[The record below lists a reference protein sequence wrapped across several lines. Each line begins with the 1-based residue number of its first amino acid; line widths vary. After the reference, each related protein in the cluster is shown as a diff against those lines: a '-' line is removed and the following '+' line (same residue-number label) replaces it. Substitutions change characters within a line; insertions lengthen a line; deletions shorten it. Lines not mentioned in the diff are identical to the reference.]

1 MAGSKGTESDARVD
15 FARASSAAA
24 VVRAF
29 DAERAIMDSRRC
41 GGGNRMM
48 TSSTLT
54 TNDMWSKTIGY
65 DPHAAAAEEPEDA
78 LDRERQAERAKGVM
92 ELARLDTINQG
103 AGNRGDK
110 FAQNLFWGLKRK
122 APPRGYEMA
131 PVESS
136 SSSGSS
142 SDDDDDAVRA
152 VKRRRADDEAARR
165 RDERRERKRAKKARK
180 KEKKKSKKEKK
191 KKKSRK

>member
-1 MAGSKGTESDARVD
+1 
-15 FARASSAAA
+15 
-24 VVRAF
+24 
-29 DAERAIMDSRRC
+29 MDSRRA

-48 TSSTLT
+48 TSTTLQ
-54 TNDMWSKTIGY
+54 TNDIWSKTIGH
-65 DPHAAAAEEPEDA
+65 DPHAGDAEAAEDAAA
-78 LDRERQAERAKGVM
+78 RERQEERARGVM
-92 ELARLDTINQG
+92 ELARLDAIKQG
-103 AGNRGDK
+103 GSSRGDN
-110 FAQNLFWGLKRK
+110 FAQSLFWGLKRK
-122 APPRGYEMA
+122 EPPRGYEMA

-152 VKRRRADDEAARR
+152 AKRRRADDEAARR

>member
-1 MAGSKGTESDARVD
+1 
-15 FARASSAAA
+15 
-24 VVRAF
+24 
-29 DAERAIMDSRRC
+29 MDSRRA

-48 TSSTLT
+48 TSTTLQ
-54 TNDMWSKTIGY
+54 TNDIWSKTIGH
-65 DPHAAAAEEPEDA
+65 DPHAGDAEAAEDAAA
-78 LDRERQAERAKGVM
+78 RERQEERARGVM
-92 ELARLDTINQG
+92 ELARLDAIKQG
-103 AGNRGDK
+103 GSSRGDN
-110 FAQNLFWGLKRK
+110 FAQSLFWGLKRK

-142 SDDDDDAVRA
+142 SDNDDDGSAARA
-152 VKRRRADDEAARR
+152 AKRRRADDEAARR

>member
-1 MAGSKGTESDARVD
+1 
-15 FARASSAAA
+15 
-24 VVRAF
+24 
-29 DAERAIMDSRRC
+29 MDSRRA

-48 TSSTLT
+48 TSTTLQ
-54 TNDMWSKTIGY
+54 TNDIWSKTIGH
-65 DPHAAAAEEPEDA
+65 DPHAGDAEAAEDAAA
-78 LDRERQAERAKGVM
+78 RERQEERARGVM
-92 ELARLDTINQG
+92 ELARLDAIKQG
-103 AGNRGDK
+103 GSSRGDN
-110 FAQNLFWGLKRK
+110 FAQSLFWGFKRK

-142 SDDDDDAVRA
+142 SDDDDSAVRA
-152 VKRRRADDEAARR
+152 AKRRRADDEAARR

-180 KEKKKSKKEKK
+180 KEKKKIKKEKK

>member
-1 MAGSKGTESDARVD
+1 
-15 FARASSAAA
+15 
-24 VVRAF
+24 
-29 DAERAIMDSRRC
+29 MDSRRA

-48 TSSTLT
+48 TSTTLQ
-54 TNDMWSKTIGY
+54 TNDIWSKTIGH
-65 DPHAAAAEEPEDA
+65 DPHAGDAEAAEDAAA
-78 LDRERQAERAKGVM
+78 RERQEERARGVM
-92 ELARLDTINQG
+92 ELARLDAIKQG
-103 AGNRGDK
+103 GSSRGDN
-110 FAQNLFWGLKRK
+110 FAQSLFWGLKRK

-142 SDDDDDAVRA
+142 SDDEDADAARA
-152 VKRRRADDEAARR
+152 AKRRRADDEAARR

>member
-1 MAGSKGTESDARVD
+1 
-15 FARASSAAA
+15 
-24 VVRAF
+24 
-29 DAERAIMDSRRC
+29 MDSRRA

-48 TSSTLT
+48 TSTTLQ
-54 TNDMWSKTIGY
+54 TNDIWSKTIGH
-65 DPHAAAAEEPEDA
+65 DPHAGDAEAAEDAAA
-78 LDRERQAERAKGVM
+78 RERQEERARGVM
-92 ELARLDTINQG
+92 ELARLDAIKQG
-103 AGNRGDK
+103 GSNRGDN
-110 FAQNLFWGLKRK
+110 FAQSLFWGLKRK

-142 SDDDDDAVRA
+142 SDDDDDSAAARA
-152 VKRRRADDEAARR
+152 AKRRRADDEAARR

>member
-1 MAGSKGTESDARVD
+1 
-15 FARASSAAA
+15 
-24 VVRAF
+24 
-29 DAERAIMDSRRC
+29 MDSRRA

-48 TSSTLT
+48 TSTTLQ
-54 TNDMWSKTIGY
+54 TNDIWSKTIGH
-65 DPHAAAAEEPEDA
+65 DPHAGDAEAAEDAAA
-78 LDRERQAERAKGVM
+78 RERQEERARGVM
-92 ELARLDTINQG
+92 ELARLDAIKQG
-103 AGNRGDK
+103 GSSRGDN
-110 FAQNLFWGLKRK
+110 FAQSLFWGLKRK

-142 SDDDDDAVRA
+142 SDDDDGDAARA
-152 VKRRRADDEAARR
+152 AKRRRADDEAARR

>member
-1 MAGSKGTESDARVD
+1 
-15 FARASSAAA
+15 
-24 VVRAF
+24 
-29 DAERAIMDSRRC
+29 MDSRRA

-48 TSSTLT
+48 TSTTLQ
-54 TNDMWSKTIGY
+54 TNDIWSKTIGH
-65 DPHAAAAEEPEDA
+65 DPHAGDAEAAEDAAA
-78 LDRERQAERAKGVM
+78 RERQEERARGVM
-92 ELARLDTINQG
+92 ELARLDAIKQG
-103 AGNRGDK
+103 GSSRGDN
-110 FAQNLFWGLKRK
+110 FAQSLFWGLKRK

-136 SSSGSS
+136 SSSDSS
-142 SDDDDDAVRA
+142 SDDDDDAARA
-152 VKRRRADDEAARR
+152 AKRRRADDEAARR

>member
-1 MAGSKGTESDARVD
+1 
-15 FARASSAAA
+15 
-24 VVRAF
+24 
-29 DAERAIMDSRRC
+29 MDSRRA

-48 TSSTLT
+48 TSTTLQ
-54 TNDMWSKTIGY
+54 TNDIWSKTIGH
-65 DPHAAAAEEPEDA
+65 DPHAGDAEAAEDAAA
-78 LDRERQAERAKGVM
+78 RERQEERARGVM
-92 ELARLDTINQG
+92 ELARLDAIKQG
-103 AGNRGDK
+103 GSSRGDN
-110 FAQNLFWGLKRK
+110 FAQSLFWGLKRK

-142 SDDDDDAVRA
+142 SDDDDGDAARA
-152 VKRRRADDEAARR
+152 AKRRRADDEAARR

-191 KKKSRK
+191 KKKSSRK

>member
-1 MAGSKGTESDARVD
+1 
-15 FARASSAAA
+15 
-24 VVRAF
+24 
-29 DAERAIMDSRRC
+29 MDSRRA

-48 TSSTLT
+48 TSTTLQ
-54 TNDMWSKTIGY
+54 TNDIWSKTIGH
-65 DPHAAAAEEPEDA
+65 DPHAGDAEAAEDAAA
-78 LDRERQAERAKGVM
+78 RERQEERARGVM
-92 ELARLDTINQG
+92 ELARLDAIKQG
-103 AGNRGDK
+103 GSSRGDN
-110 FAQNLFWGLKRK
+110 FAQSLFWGLKRK

-136 SSSGSS
+136 SSSGLS
-142 SDDDDDAVRA
+142 SDDDDDDAARA
-152 VKRRRADDEAARR
+152 AKRRRADDEAARR

>member
-1 MAGSKGTESDARVD
+1 
-15 FARASSAAA
+15 
-24 VVRAF
+24 
-29 DAERAIMDSRRC
+29 MDSRRA

-48 TSSTLT
+48 TSTTLQ
-54 TNDMWSKTIGY
+54 TNDIWSKTIGH
-65 DPHAAAAEEPEDA
+65 DPHAGDAEAAEDAAA
-78 LDRERQAERAKGVM
+78 RERQEERARGVM
-92 ELARLDTINQG
+92 ELARLDAIKQG
-103 AGNRGDK
+103 GSSRGDN
-110 FAQNLFWGLKRK
+110 FAQSLFWGLKRK

-142 SDDDDDAVRA
+142 SDDDDGAAARA
-152 VKRRRADDEAARR
+152 AKRRRADDEAARR

>member
-1 MAGSKGTESDARVD
+1 
-15 FARASSAAA
+15 
-24 VVRAF
+24 
-29 DAERAIMDSRRC
+29 MDSRRA

-48 TSSTLT
+48 TSTTLQ
-54 TNDMWSKTIGY
+54 TNDIWSKTIGH
-65 DPHAAAAEEPEDA
+65 DPHAGDAEAAEDAAA
-78 LDRERQAERAKGVM
+78 RERQEERARGVM
-92 ELARLDTINQG
+92 ELARLDAIKQG
-103 AGNRGDK
+103 GSSRGDN
-110 FAQNLFWGLKRK
+110 FAQSLFWGLKRK

-142 SDDDDDAVRA
+142 SDDDDDDDAARA
-152 VKRRRADDEAARR
+152 AKRRRADDEAARR

-180 KEKKKSKKEKK
+180 KEKKKSKKEKN

>member
-1 MAGSKGTESDARVD
+1 
-15 FARASSAAA
+15 
-24 VVRAF
+24 
-29 DAERAIMDSRRC
+29 MDSRRAS
-41 GGGNRMM
+41 GGNRMM
-48 TSSTLT
+48 TSTTLQ
-54 TNDMWSKTIGY
+54 TNDIWSKTIGH
-65 DPHAAAAEEPEDA
+65 DPHAGDAEAAEDAAA
-78 LDRERQAERAKGVM
+78 RERQEERARGVM
-92 ELARLDTINQG
+92 ELARLDAIKQG
-103 AGNRGDK
+103 GSSRGDN
-110 FAQNLFWGLKRK
+110 FAQSLFWGLKRK

-142 SDDDDDAVRA
+142 SDDDDDDAARA
-152 VKRRRADDEAARR
+152 AKRRRADDEAARR

>member
-1 MAGSKGTESDARVD
+1 
-15 FARASSAAA
+15 
-24 VVRAF
+24 
-29 DAERAIMDSRRC
+29 MDSRRA

-48 TSSTLT
+48 TSTTLQ
-54 TNDMWSKTIGY
+54 TNDIWSKTIGH
-65 DPHAAAAEEPEDA
+65 DPHAGDAEAAEDAAA
-78 LDRERQAERAKGVM
+78 RERQEERARGVM
-92 ELARLDTINQG
+92 ELARLDAIKQG
-103 AGNRGDK
+103 GSSRGDN
-110 FAQNLFWGLKRK
+110 FAQSLFWGLKRK

-142 SDDDDDAVRA
+142 SDDDDDSAAARA
-152 VKRRRADDEAARR
+152 AKRRRADDEAARR

-191 KKKSRK
+191 KKKLRK

>member
-1 MAGSKGTESDARVD
+1 
-15 FARASSAAA
+15 
-24 VVRAF
+24 
-29 DAERAIMDSRRC
+29 MDSRRA

-48 TSSTLT
+48 TSTTLQ
-54 TNDMWSKTIGY
+54 TNDIWSKTIGH
-65 DPHAAAAEEPEDA
+65 DPHAGDAEAAEDAAA
-78 LDRERQAERAKGVM
+78 RERQEERARGVM
-92 ELARLDTINQG
+92 ELARLDAIKQG
-103 AGNRGDK
+103 GSSRGDN
-110 FAQNLFWGLKRK
+110 FAQSLFWGLKRK

-136 SSSGSS
+136 SSSGST
-142 SDDDDDAVRA
+142 SDDDDGDAARA
-152 VKRRRADDEAARR
+152 AKRRRADDEAARR

>member
-1 MAGSKGTESDARVD
+1 
-15 FARASSAAA
+15 
-24 VVRAF
+24 
-29 DAERAIMDSRRC
+29 MDSRRA

-48 TSSTLT
+48 TSTTLQ
-54 TNDMWSKTIGY
+54 TNDIWSKTIGH
-65 DPHAAAAEEPEDA
+65 DPHAGDAEAAEDAAA
-78 LDRERQAERAKGVM
+78 RERQEERARGVM
-92 ELARLDTINQG
+92 ELARLDAIKQG
-103 AGNRGDK
+103 GSIRGDN
-110 FAQNLFWGLKRK
+110 FAQSLFWGLKRK

-142 SDDDDDAVRA
+142 SDDDDADAARA
-152 VKRRRADDEAARR
+152 AKRRRADDEAARR

>member
-1 MAGSKGTESDARVD
+1 
-15 FARASSAAA
+15 
-24 VVRAF
+24 
-29 DAERAIMDSRRC
+29 MDSRRA

-48 TSSTLT
+48 TSTTLQ
-54 TNDMWSKTIGY
+54 TNDIWSKTIGHA
-65 DPHAAAAEEPEDA
+65 PHAGDAEAAEDAAA
-78 LDRERQAERAKGVM
+78 RERQEERARGVM
-92 ELARLDTINQG
+92 ELARLDAIKQG
-103 AGNRGDK
+103 GSSRGDN
-110 FAQNLFWGLKRK
+110 FAQSLFWGLKRK

-142 SDDDDDAVRA
+142 SDDDDDAARA
-152 VKRRRADDEAARR
+152 AKRRRADDEAARR

>member
-1 MAGSKGTESDARVD
+1 
-15 FARASSAAA
+15 
-24 VVRAF
+24 
-29 DAERAIMDSRRC
+29 MDSRRA

-48 TSSTLT
+48 TSTTLQ
-54 TNDMWSKTIGY
+54 TNDIWSKTIGH
-65 DPHAAAAEEPEDA
+65 DPHAGDAEAAEDAAA
-78 LDRERQAERAKGVM
+78 RERQEERARGVM
-92 ELARLDTINQG
+92 ELARLDAIKQG
-103 AGNRGDK
+103 GSNRGDN
-110 FAQNLFWGLKRK
+110 FAQSLFWGLKRK

-142 SDDDDDAVRA
+142 SDDDDDDDAARA
-152 VKRRRADDEAARR
+152 AKRRRADDEAARR

>member
-1 MAGSKGTESDARVD
+1 MDPR
-15 FARASSAAA
+15 RA
-24 VVRAF
+24 
-29 DAERAIMDSRRC
+29 

-48 TSSTLT
+48 TSTTLQ
-54 TNDMWSKTIGY
+54 TNDIWSKTIGH
-65 DPHAAAAEEPEDA
+65 DPHAGDAEAAEDAAA
-78 LDRERQAERAKGVM
+78 RERQEERARGVM
-92 ELARLDTINQG
+92 ELARLDAIKQG
-103 AGNRGDK
+103 GSSRGDN
-110 FAQNLFWGLKRK
+110 FAQSLFWGLKRK

-142 SDDDDDAVRA
+142 SDDDDDAARA
-152 VKRRRADDEAARR
+152 AKRRRADDEAARR

>member
-1 MAGSKGTESDARVD
+1 
-15 FARASSAAA
+15 
-24 VVRAF
+24 
-29 DAERAIMDSRRC
+29 MDSRRA

-48 TSSTLT
+48 TSTTLQ
-54 TNDMWSKTIGY
+54 TNDIWSKTIGH
-65 DPHAAAAEEPEDA
+65 DPHAGDAEAAEDAAA
-78 LDRERQAERAKGVM
+78 RERQEERARGVM
-92 ELARLDTINQG
+92 ELARLDAIKQG
-103 AGNRGDK
+103 GSSRGDN
-110 FAQNLFWGLKRK
+110 FAQSLFWGLKRK

-142 SDDDDDAVRA
+142 SDDDDDDAARA
-152 VKRRRADDEAARR
+152 AKRRRADDEAARR
-165 RDERRERKRAKKARK
+165 REERRERKRAKKARK

>member
-1 MAGSKGTESDARVD
+1 
-15 FARASSAAA
+15 
-24 VVRAF
+24 
-29 DAERAIMDSRRC
+29 MDSRRA

-48 TSSTLT
+48 TSTTLQ
-54 TNDMWSKTIGY
+54 TNDIWSKTIGH
-65 DPHAAAAEEPEDA
+65 DPHAGDAEVAEDAAA
-78 LDRERQAERAKGVM
+78 RERQEERARGVM
-92 ELARLDTINQG
+92 ELARLDAIKQG
-103 AGNRGDK
+103 GSSRGDN
-110 FAQNLFWGLKRK
+110 FAQSLFWGLKRK

-142 SDDDDDAVRA
+142 SDDDDDDAARA
-152 VKRRRADDEAARR
+152 AKRRRADDEAARR

>member
-1 MAGSKGTESDARVD
+1 
-15 FARASSAAA
+15 
-24 VVRAF
+24 
-29 DAERAIMDSRRC
+29 MDSRRA

-48 TSSTLT
+48 TSTTLQ
-54 TNDMWSKTIGY
+54 TNDIWSKTIGH
-65 DPHAAAAEEPEDA
+65 DPHAGDAEAAEDAAA
-78 LDRERQAERAKGVM
+78 RERQEERARGVM
-92 ELARLDTINQG
+92 ELARLDAIKQG
-103 AGNRGDK
+103 GSSRGDN
-110 FAQNLFWGLKRK
+110 FAQSLFWGLKRK

-136 SSSGSS
+136 SSSGYA
-142 SDDDDDAVRA
+142 SDDHADDAARA
-152 VKRRRADDEAARR
+152 AKRRRADDEAARR

>member
-1 MAGSKGTESDARVD
+1 
-15 FARASSAAA
+15 
-24 VVRAF
+24 
-29 DAERAIMDSRRC
+29 MDSRRA

-48 TSSTLT
+48 TSTTLQ
-54 TNDMWSKTIGY
+54 TNDIWSKTIGH
-65 DPHAAAAEEPEDA
+65 DPHAGDAEAAEDAAA
-78 LDRERQAERAKGVM
+78 RERQEERARGVM
-92 ELARLDTINQG
+92 ELARLDAIKQG
-103 AGNRGDK
+103 GSNRGDN
-110 FAQNLFWGLKRK
+110 FAQSLFWGLKRK

-142 SDDDDDAVRA
+142 SDDDDGDAARA
-152 VKRRRADDEAARR
+152 AKRRRADDEAARR

>member
-1 MAGSKGTESDARVD
+1 
-15 FARASSAAA
+15 
-24 VVRAF
+24 
-29 DAERAIMDSRRC
+29 MDSRRA

-48 TSSTLT
+48 TSTTLQ
-54 TNDMWSKTIGY
+54 TNDIWSKTIGH
-65 DPHAAAAEEPEDA
+65 DPHAGDAEAAEDAAA
-78 LDRERQAERAKGVM
+78 RERQEERARGVM
-92 ELARLDTINQG
+92 ELARLDAIKQG
-103 AGNRGDK
+103 GSSRGDN
-110 FAQNLFWGLKRK
+110 FAQSLFWGLKRK
-122 APPRGYEMA
+122 APPRGYEKA

-142 SDDDDDAVRA
+142 SDDDDAARA
-152 VKRRRADDEAARR
+152 AKRRRADDEAARR

>member
-1 MAGSKGTESDARVD
+1 
-15 FARASSAAA
+15 
-24 VVRAF
+24 
-29 DAERAIMDSRRC
+29 MDSRRA

-48 TSSTLT
+48 TSTTLQ
-54 TNDMWSKTIGY
+54 TNDIWSKTIGH
-65 DPHAAAAEEPEDA
+65 DPHAGDAEAAEDAAA
-78 LDRERQAERAKGVM
+78 RERQEERARGVM
-92 ELARLDTINQG
+92 ELARLDAIKQG
-103 AGNRGDK
+103 GSSRGDN
-110 FAQNLFWGLKRK
+110 FAQSLFWGLKRK

-142 SDDDDDAVRA
+142 SDDDEADAA
-152 VKRRRADDEAARR
+152 LAAKRRRADDEAARR

>member
-1 MAGSKGTESDARVD
+1 
-15 FARASSAAA
+15 
-24 VVRAF
+24 
-29 DAERAIMDSRRC
+29 MDSRRA

-48 TSSTLT
+48 TSTTLQ
-54 TNDMWSKTIGY
+54 TNDIWSKTIGH
-65 DPHAAAAEEPEDA
+65 DPHAGDAEAAEDAAA
-78 LDRERQAERAKGVM
+78 RERQEERARGVM
-92 ELARLDTINQG
+92 ELARLDAIKQG
-103 AGNRGDK
+103 GSNRGDN
-110 FAQNLFWGLKRK
+110 FAQSLFWGLKRK

-142 SDDDDDAVRA
+142 SNDDDADAARA
-152 VKRRRADDEAARR
+152 AKRRRADDEAARR

>member
-1 MAGSKGTESDARVD
+1 
-15 FARASSAAA
+15 
-24 VVRAF
+24 
-29 DAERAIMDSRRC
+29 MDSRRA

-48 TSSTLT
+48 TSTTLQ
-54 TNDMWSKTIGY
+54 TNDIWSKTIGH
-65 DPHAAAAEEPEDA
+65 DPHAGDAEAAEDAAA
-78 LDRERQAERAKGVM
+78 RERQEERARGVM
-92 ELARLDTINQG
+92 ELARLDAIKQG
-103 AGNRGDK
+103 GSSRGDN
-110 FAQNLFWGLKRK
+110 FAQSLFWGLKRK

-131 PVESS
+131 PVETSS

-142 SDDDDDAVRA
+142 SDDDDSAAARA
-152 VKRRRADDEAARR
+152 AKRRRADDEAARR

>member
-1 MAGSKGTESDARVD
+1 
-15 FARASSAAA
+15 
-24 VVRAF
+24 
-29 DAERAIMDSRRC
+29 MDSRRA

-48 TSSTLT
+48 TSTTLQ
-54 TNDMWSKTIGY
+54 TNDIWSKTIGH
-65 DPHAAAAEEPEDA
+65 DPHAGDAEAAEDAAA
-78 LDRERQAERAKGVM
+78 RERQEERARGVM
-92 ELARLDTINQG
+92 ELARLDAIKQG
-103 AGNRGDK
+103 GSSRGDN
-110 FAQNLFWGLKRK
+110 FAQSLFWGLKRK

-142 SDDDDDAVRA
+142 SDDDDSVVRA
-152 VKRRRADDEAARR
+152 AKRRRADDEAARR

>member
-1 MAGSKGTESDARVD
+1 
-15 FARASSAAA
+15 
-24 VVRAF
+24 
-29 DAERAIMDSRRC
+29 MDSRRA

-48 TSSTLT
+48 TSTTLQ
-54 TNDMWSKTIGY
+54 TNDIWSKTIGH
-65 DPHAAAAEEPEDA
+65 DPHAGDAEAAEDAAA
-78 LDRERQAERAKGVM
+78 RERQEERARGVM
-92 ELARLDTINQG
+92 ELARLDAIKQG
-103 AGNRGDK
+103 GSSRGDN
-110 FAQNLFWGLKRK
+110 FAQSLFWGLKRK

-142 SDDDDDAVRA
+142 SDDDDSAVRA
-152 VKRRRADDEAARR
+152 AKRRRADDEAARR

-180 KEKKKSKKEKK
+180 KEKKKSQKEKK

>member
-1 MAGSKGTESDARVD
+1 
-15 FARASSAAA
+15 
-24 VVRAF
+24 
-29 DAERAIMDSRRC
+29 MDSRRA

-48 TSSTLT
+48 TSTTLQ
-54 TNDMWSKTIGY
+54 TNDIWSKTIGH
-65 DPHAAAAEEPEDA
+65 DPHAGDAEAAEDAAA
-78 LDRERQAERAKGVM
+78 RERQEERARGVM
-92 ELARLDTINQG
+92 ELARLDAIKQG
-103 AGNRGDK
+103 GSSRGDN
-110 FAQNLFWGLKRK
+110 FAQSLFWGLKRK

-142 SDDDDDAVRA
+142 SDDDDDDAARA
-152 VKRRRADDEAARR
+152 AKRRRADDEAARR

-191 KKKSRK
+191 KRKSRK

>member
-1 MAGSKGTESDARVD
+1 
-15 FARASSAAA
+15 
-24 VVRAF
+24 
-29 DAERAIMDSRRC
+29 MDSRRA

-48 TSSTLT
+48 TSTTLQ
-54 TNDMWSKTIGY
+54 TNDIWSKTIGH
-65 DPHAAAAEEPEDA
+65 DPHAGDAEAAEDAAA
-78 LDRERQAERAKGVM
+78 RERQEERARGVM
-92 ELARLDTINQG
+92 ELARLDAIKQG
-103 AGNRGDK
+103 GSSRGDN
-110 FAQNLFWGLKRK
+110 FAQSLFWGLKRK

-136 SSSGSS
+136 SSSGFS
-142 SDDDDDAVRA
+142 SDDDDDAARA
-152 VKRRRADDEAARR
+152 AKRRRADDEAARR

>member
-1 MAGSKGTESDARVD
+1 MAPR
-15 FARASSAAA
+15 RA
-24 VVRAF
+24 
-29 DAERAIMDSRRC
+29 

-48 TSSTLT
+48 TSTTLQ
-54 TNDMWSKTIGY
+54 TNDIWSKTIGH
-65 DPHAAAAEEPEDA
+65 DPHAGDAEAAEDAAA
-78 LDRERQAERAKGVM
+78 RERQEERARGVM
-92 ELARLDTINQG
+92 ELARLDAIKQG
-103 AGNRGDK
+103 GSSRGDN
-110 FAQNLFWGLKRK
+110 FAQSLFWGLKRK

-142 SDDDDDAVRA
+142 SDDDEADAARA
-152 VKRRRADDEAARR
+152 AKRRRADDEAARR

>member
-1 MAGSKGTESDARVD
+1 
-15 FARASSAAA
+15 
-24 VVRAF
+24 
-29 DAERAIMDSRRC
+29 MDSRRA

-48 TSSTLT
+48 TSTTLQ
-54 TNDMWSKTIGY
+54 TNDIWSKTIGH
-65 DPHAAAAEEPEDA
+65 DPHAGDAEAAEDAAA
-78 LDRERQAERAKGVM
+78 RERQEERARGVM
-92 ELARLDTINQG
+92 ELARLDAIKQG
-103 AGNRGDK
+103 GSSRGDN
-110 FAQNLFWGLKRK
+110 FAQSLFWGLKRK

-142 SDDDDDAVRA
+142 SDDDDDSAAARA
-152 VKRRRADDEAARR
+152 AKRRRADDEAARR